1 MHKAEGKAV
10 VLIQKDRRIV
20 IELCCANICF
30 SPWSMFCRRT
40 WEEQKAEHA
49 FLKRA
54 VQSEAQA
61 YPLNQGLGSE
71 GSALFGGL
79 GIAVCLHCPLHSGV
93 FLFPTCRLCF
103 YICCHSV
110 TIFCTVGFKV
120 SSATRASRL
129 QLLM

>member
-1 MHKAEGKAV
+1 MLSFLTGVRVVLQDTGRTGGRACFSEGTCRDKAEPNLSVEDWDLKAV
-10 VLIQKDRRIV
+10 LSV
-20 IELCCANICF
+20 
-30 SPWSMFCRRT
+30 
-40 WEEQKAEHA
+40 
-49 FLKRA
+49 
-54 VQSEAQA
+54 
-61 YPLNQGLGSE
+61 
-71 GSALFGGL
+71 GGL